1 MLGQTSQNVDTVGV
15 KQCGLILLPTRHHL
29 LELVFRIA
37 IEKSIFKRG
46 FAILNTKH
54 ILDRVNQT

>member
-29 LELVFRIA
+29 LELLLRIA
-37 IEKSIFKRG
+37 IQKSILKLG
-46 FAILNTKH
+46 FVILNPKH
-54 ILDRVNQT
+54 VLD